1 MSRNNNQENNETPS
15 WIQLL
20 EHQQN
25 IRAGK
30 TEMPPPPSE
39 DEKNIKNKA
48 FQKHLKEWQ
57 KKHNLLADDETDN
70 SVQVLFGDVW
80 QQTAEDI
87 LSMGEP
93 DGNNTV
99 VLTPEEKLKM
109 ETAGENFFEYLDD
122 EPATNPNLATEQ
134 TIEQPSAENKTAYDE
149 VQDLFATPPKVSQSP
164 SYMVKVV
171 EPPVAK
177 QQKVALMDEQVLIE
191 HLTEKLR
198 PHLNQV
204 IAGAVKNALQR
215 YMSSLAWQLQ
225 HELPNELDEV
235 VHDTLRLHLT
245 QAMDDIKQQA
255 GIE

>member
-1 MSRNNNQENNETPS
+1 MSRNNEHNEDPS
-15 WIQLL
+15 WIHLL
-20 EHQQN
+20 QQQQN

-30 TEMPPPPSE
+30 NEMPPPPSD

-57 KKHNLLADDETDN
+57 KKHNLLAQDDDNDDN

-87 LSMGEP
+87 LSKGEP

-99 VLTPEEKLKM
+99 ILSHEEKLQM
-109 ETAGENFFEYLDD
+109 QTNNENLFEYSDD
-122 EPATNPNLATEQ
+122 E
-134 TIEQPSAENKTAYDE
+134 SRAENTSNEHNKATTPTTHQKSGYDT
-149 VQDLFATPPKVSQSP
+149 VQDLFDEQPKVSQMP
-164 SYMVKVV
+164 TYMVKVV
-171 EPPVAK
+171 EPPIAK
-177 QQKVALMDEQVLIE
+177 QQKVALMDEKVLIE
-191 HLTEKLR
+191 QLTEKLR

-225 HELPNELDEV
+225 HELPTELDEV
-235 VHDTLRLHLT
+235 VHETLRLHLS
-245 QAMDDIKQQA
+245 QVMDDIKQQA

>member
-1 MSRNNNQENNETPS
+1 MSNEQHNEDPS
-15 WIQLL
+15 WVQLL
-20 EHQQN
+20 QQQQN

-30 TEMPPPPSE
+30 NEMPPPPTD

-48 FQKHLKEWQ
+48 FQQHLKEWQ
-57 KKHNLLADDETDN
+57 KKHNLLADDENDN

-93 DGNNTV
+93 NGNNTV
-99 VLTPEEKLKM
+99 MLTPEEKLQM
-109 ETAGENFFEYLDD
+109 ETAGENFFEYLD
-122 EPATNPNLATEQ
+122 ENTNQENTQAENN
-134 TIEQPSAENKTAYDE
+134 IEQPATQNKTAYDE

-171 EPPVAK
+171 EPPIAK
-177 QQKVALMDEQVLIE
+177 QQKVAVMDEKVLIE
-191 HLTEKLR
+191 QLTEKLR

-204 IAGAVKNALQR
+204 IAGTVKNALQR

>member
-1 MSRNNNQENNETPS
+1 MSRNNQHNEDPS
-15 WIQLL
+15 WVQLL
-20 EHQQN
+20 KQQQQN
-25 IRAGK
+25 IRAGIN
-30 TEMPPPPSE
+30 EMPPPPTD

-48 FQKHLKEWQ
+48 FQQHLKEWQ
-57 KKHNLLADDETDN
+57 KKHNLLADDENDN

-87 LSMGEP
+87 LSKGEP
-93 DGNNTV
+93 NGNNTV
-99 VLTPEEKLKM
+99 MLTPEEKLQM
-109 ETAGENFFEYLDD
+109 QAAGENFFEYLDED
-122 EPATNPNLATEQ
+122 TNQENTPADNNIEPPATQ
-134 TIEQPSAENKTAYDE
+134 NKTAYDT
-149 VQDLFATPPKVSQSP
+149 VQDLFAQPPKVSQMP
-164 SYMVKVV
+164 TYMVKVV
-171 EPPVAK
+171 EPPIAK
-177 QQKVALMDEQVLIE
+177 QQKVAVMDEKVLIE
-191 HLTEKLR
+191 QLTEKLR

-225 HELPNELDEV
+225 HELPNELDEA

>member
-1 MSRNNNQENNETPS
+1 MSNEQHNEDPS
-15 WIQLL
+15 WVQLL
-20 EHQQN
+20 QQQQN

-30 TEMPPPPSE
+30 NEMPPPPTD

-48 FQKHLKEWQ
+48 FQQHLKEWQ
-57 KKHNLLADDETDN
+57 KKHNLLADDENDN

-87 LSMGEP
+87 LSKGEP
-93 DGNNTV
+93 NGNNTV
-99 VLTPEEKLKM
+99 MLTPEEKLQM
-109 ETAGENFFEYLDD
+109 ETAGENFFEYLD
-122 EPATNPNLATEQ
+122 ENTNQENTQAENN
-134 TIEQPSAENKTAYDE
+134 IEQPATQNKTAYDE

-171 EPPVAK
+171 EPPIAK
-177 QQKVALMDEQVLIE
+177 QQKVAVMDEKVLIE
-191 HLTEKLR
+191 QLTEKLR

-235 VHDTLRLHLT
+235 VHDTLRLQLS

-255 GIE
+255 GIQ

>member
-1 MSRNNNQENNETPS
+1 MSNEQHNEDPS
-15 WIQLL
+15 WVQLL
-20 EHQQN
+20 QQQQN

-30 TEMPPPPSE
+30 NEMPPPPTD

-48 FQKHLKEWQ
+48 FQQHLKEWQ
-57 KKHNLLADDETDN
+57 KKHNLLADDENDN

-93 DGNNTV
+93 NGNNTV
-99 VLTPEEKLKM
+99 MLTPEEKLQM
-109 ETAGENFFEYLDD
+109 ETAGENFFEYLD
-122 EPATNPNLATEQ
+122 ENTNQENTQAENN
-134 TIEQPSAENKTAYDE
+134 IEQPATQNKTAYDE

-171 EPPVAK
+171 EPPIAK
-177 QQKVALMDEQVLIE
+177 QQKVAVMDEKVLIE
-191 HLTEKLR
+191 QLTEKLR

>member
-1 MSRNNNQENNETPS
+1 MSNEQHNEDPS
-15 WIQLL
+15 WVQLL
-20 EHQQN
+20 QQQQN

-30 TEMPPPPSE
+30 NEMPPPPTD

-48 FQKHLKEWQ
+48 FQQHLKEWQ
-57 KKHNLLADDETDN
+57 KKHNLLADDENDN

-93 DGNNTV
+93 NGNNTV
-99 VLTPEEKLKM
+99 MLTPEEKLQM
-109 ETAGENFFEYLDD
+109 ETAGENFFEYLD
-122 EPATNPNLATEQ
+122 ENTNQENTQADNN
-134 TIEQPSAENKTAYDE
+134 IEQPATQNKTAYDE

-171 EPPVAK
+171 EPPIAK
-177 QQKVALMDEQVLIE
+177 QQKVAVMDEKVLIE
-191 HLTEKLR
+191 QLTEKLR